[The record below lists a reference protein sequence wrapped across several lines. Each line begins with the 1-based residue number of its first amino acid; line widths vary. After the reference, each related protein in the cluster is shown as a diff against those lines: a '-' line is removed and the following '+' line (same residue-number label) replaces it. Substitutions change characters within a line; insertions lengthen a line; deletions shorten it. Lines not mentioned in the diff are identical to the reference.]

1 MVSDAQKSPYS
12 SAEEQYA
19 REYAPGRL
27 PDPDAVDDGDEEDGR
42 L

>member
-1 MVSDAQKSPYS
+1 MVSDAQKNFYPASD
-12 SAEEQYA
+12 EH
-19 REYAPGRL
+19 RRRDFAPGPL